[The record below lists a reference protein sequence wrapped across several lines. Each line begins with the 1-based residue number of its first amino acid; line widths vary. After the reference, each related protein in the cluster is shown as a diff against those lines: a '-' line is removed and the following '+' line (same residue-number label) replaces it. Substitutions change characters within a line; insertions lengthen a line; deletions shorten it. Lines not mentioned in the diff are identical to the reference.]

1 MKESQKLLES
11 LQQNL
16 NEEENNSNIYCETF
30 DEFQSEVEKY
40 GGLYGFV
47 GEKYYTMPTTLL
59 KEIALNALYELN
71 NDTKVIEDIKE
82 RIYDNEGEE

>member
-1 MKESQKLLES
+1 MNNTNNLLES
-11 LQQNL
+11 YSKNL
-16 NEEENNSNIYCETF
+16 NEEENSSNIYCETF
-30 DEFQSEVEKY
+30 DEFQKEVQVH

-47 GEKYYTMPTTLL
+47 AEKYYTMPTILL

>member
-1 MKESQKLLES
+1 MNNTNNLLES
-11 LQQNL
+11 YSKNL
-16 NEEENNSNIYCETF
+16 NEEENTSNIYCETF

-47 GEKYYTMPTTLL
+47 AEKYYTMPTTLL

-71 NDTKVIEDIKE
+71 NDTKVIEDVKE
-82 RIYDNEGEE
+82 RIYDNEGE

>member
-1 MKESQKLLES
+1 MNNTNNLLES
-11 LQQNL
+11 YNKNL
-16 NEEENNSNIYCETF
+16 NGEENSSNIYCETF
-30 DEFQSEVEKY
+30 DEFKSEVEKY

-47 GEKYYTMPTTLL
+47 AEKYYTMSTTLL

-71 NDTKVIEDIKE
+71 NDTKVIEDVKE

>member
-1 MKESQKLLES
+1 METNNLFESYSK
-11 LQQNL
+11 NL

-47 GEKYYTMPTTLL
+47 AEKYYTMPTTLL

-71 NDTKVIEDIKE
+71 DDAKVIQDVKE